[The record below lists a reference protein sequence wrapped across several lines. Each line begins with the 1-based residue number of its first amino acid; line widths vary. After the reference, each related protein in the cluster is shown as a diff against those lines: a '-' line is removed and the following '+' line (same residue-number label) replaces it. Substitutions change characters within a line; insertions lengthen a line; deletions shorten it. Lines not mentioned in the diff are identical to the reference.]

1 MATEQQSNGAKRLQF
16 GIFEADLQT
25 GELRRS
31 GVRVRLQG
39 QPFKLLAALLEQPG
53 EVVSREALQ
62 QRLWDPETT
71 VDFDHSLGIAVN
83 KLREA
88 LGDHA
93 ENPRFVETLAK
104 RGYRF
109 IAPVKTVEPQT
120 SSTPGDV
127 LVAVASL
134 SPRKAGIVLR
144 HWIAASLA
152 CVCVLLVLSL
162 LLRPPARKPYRV
174 VQVTYSGQVLTNNL
188 NDLDVESFSSSVSDG
203 TRLYFSHMDKGNPVL
218 AVALAANGEISH
230 FNLPSEIGSPLI
242 GSLSPDG
249 SKLIIH
255 SHLQADP
262 EQPLWIVPTLNGD
275 ARRVPNV
282 LAHDATWMPDG
293 RRLLIANGNDLTIVG
308 ADGSEPHKLI
318 TTAGLAFWLRW
329 SPDGR
334 RLRFTLREAKR
345 QTTELWEVAADGG
358 NPHPLLPGWSQPASE
373 CCGSWTSDGMDF
385 VFQSWH
391 NANGHSEIWALRE
404 RPWFLKDREPRQ
416 ITNGPLDYEA
426 PSTSPGS
433 HRVYFIGV
441 NSQIELLHALPRS
454 SVFTALDQDLSAADL
469 AEYSPDGQWVAWL
482 NASDG
487 SLWRSR
493 VDGSDRIELTTPP
506 LRIFSMKWSPDDK
519 RLALMA
525 EEPGKPWKLYL
536 MDAEGGKLTPA
547 LNEDR
552 NEADPD
558 WSADGQSIVFG
569 RLPDRM
575 DNGQPKAIY
584 LLNLTTHK
592 VTEIPG
598 STGLFSPR
606 LSPDGRYIAA
616 IRLDQKALLLFDR
629 GQERWSVSV
638 RATAS
643 VKQLMVVMDCSHER
657 RVSRGSS
664 SSRSRGD
671 CAGGRFVPSERVGAQ
686 CVLPS
691 SWHGIEH
698 TESSPEET
706 AAGASRR
713 RWCWS
718 GSSGRGRTGCSRE
731 SDRHWGSAGLFEGA
745 VVQRTQG
752 RSRRWLQRRDVAA
765 AGRSS
770 GAVVACS
777 AWVPRRASIL
787 RRAQPTCVKGSMAST
802 DWCVTSCC
810 AIR

>member
-1 MATEQQSNGAKRLQF
+1 MATDPISSAAKRVQF
-16 GIFEADLQT
+16 GIFDADLQT

-31 GVRVRLQG
+31 GVRVRLQS

-62 QRLWDPETT
+62 QRLWDPDTT

-109 IAPVKTVEPQT
+109 IAPVKTLDPHQSQT
-120 SSTPGDV
+120 SMEIATAAATAKPHSPGI
-127 LVAVASL
+127 A
-134 SPRKAGIVLR
+134 RW
-144 HWIAASLA
+144 HWIAGSLA
-152 CVCVLLVLSL
+152 CICVVLALAL
-162 LLRPPARKPYRV
+162 LLRQPPRKPYRV

-188 NDLDVESFSSSVSDG
+188 NDLEVETFSSSVSDG

-230 FNLPSEIGSPLI
+230 FNLPPEIGAPLI

-249 SKLIIH
+249 SRLIIH

-282 LAHDATWMPDG
+282 LAHDATWMPAG
-293 RRLLIANGNDLTIVG
+293 RRLLIASGNDLTIVG
-308 ADGSEPHKLI
+308 ADGSAPHKLV
-318 TTAGLAFWLRW
+318 TTGGLAFWLRW
-329 SPDGR
+329 SPDGQ
-334 RLRFTLREAKR
+334 RLRFTLRDAKR
-345 QTTELWEVAADGG
+345 QTTELWEVAADGS

-373 CCGSWTSDGMDF
+373 CCGSWTSDGKIF

-391 NANGHSEIWALRE
+391 NEIHHSEIWAMQE
-404 RPWFLKDREPRQ
+404 HPWFLKDREPRQ
-416 ITNGPLDYEA
+416 ITNGPLDNEA

-433 HRVYFIGV
+433 HRIYFIGV
-441 NSQIELLHALPRS
+441 NSQIELLHALPKS
-454 SVFTALDQDLSAADL
+454 SVFTALDEDLSAADL

-506 LRIFSMKWSPDDK
+506 LRIFGMKWSPDDK

-525 EEPGKPWKLYL
+525 EEPGKPWKVYL
-536 MDAEGGKLTPA
+536 IDAEGGKLTPA
-547 LNEDR
+547 HLEDR

-575 DNGQPKAIY
+575 DNGRPKAIY
-584 LLNLTTHK
+584 LLNLQTHN

-616 IRLDQKALLLFDR
+616 IRLDQKALLLYDR
-629 GQERWSVSV
+629 AEQHWTTLTTHGVGDPIWSH
-638 RATAS
+638 
-643 VKQLMVVMDCSHER
+643 D
-657 RVSRGSS
+657 
-664 SSRSRGD
+664 
-671 CAGGRFVPSERVGAQ
+671 
-686 CVLPS
+686 
-691 SWHGIEH
+691 
-698 TESSPEET
+698 
-706 AAGASRR
+706 
-713 RWCWS
+713 
-718 GSSGRGRTGCSRE
+718 
-731 SDRHWGSAGLFEGA
+731 
-745 VVQRTQG
+745 G
-752 RSRRWLQRRDVAA
+752 RSLYFQDFLEVGKPVYRIDMPAGQPEQVATISNLRPIA
-765 AGRSS
+765 ATDYRLIGLAP
-770 GAVVACS
+770 GDLPMVS
-777 AWVPRRASIL
+777 AR
-787 RRAQPTCVKGSMAST
+787 TST
-802 DWCVTSCC
+802 VNLYSVDLNEQ
-810 AIR
+810 